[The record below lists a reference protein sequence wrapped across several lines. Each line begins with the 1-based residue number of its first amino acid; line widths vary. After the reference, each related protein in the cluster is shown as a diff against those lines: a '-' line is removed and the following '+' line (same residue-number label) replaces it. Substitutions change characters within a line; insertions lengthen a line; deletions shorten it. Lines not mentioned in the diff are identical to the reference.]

1 MWESADRM
9 KAGPGTAQP
18 ESQDGPNPSAEDYE
32 DCHPKPTRTQNGR
45 LSTCRHSPGNLMH
58 HCQVRRQVRLEEL
71 GRELCRIMLRAQVL
85 QRLPRTTLKKED
97 GASDFETL
105 VCVKPVLACR
115 MGVLRLPGTA
125 IVGIWRCSN

>member
-9 KAGPGTAQP
+9 KAGPGTAHP

-85 QRLPRTTLKKED
+85 QRLP
-97 GASDFETL
+97 
-105 VCVKPVLACR
+105 
-115 MGVLRLPGTA
+115 
-125 IVGIWRCSN
+125 